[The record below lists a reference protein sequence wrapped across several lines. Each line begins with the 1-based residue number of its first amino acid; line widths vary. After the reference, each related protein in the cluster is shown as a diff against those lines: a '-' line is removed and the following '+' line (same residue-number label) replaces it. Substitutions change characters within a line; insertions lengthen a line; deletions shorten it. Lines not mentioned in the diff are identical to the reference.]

1 MFPNLKNQ
9 PRGVR
14 AVVLSHHLGLD
25 PDPAGQVDG
34 VEQQGGGPRR
44 IGRSTA
50 IVRRPTTS
58 RGVGWA
64 WS

>member
-1 MFPNLKNQ
+1 M
-9 PRGVR
+9 
-14 AVVLSHHLGLD
+14 VLSHHLGLD